1 MAINQANKN
10 KITDKSLSPL
20 PFPHLTGLKL
30 KEDISLNDF
39 VFNRIDEYGVLWVV
53 TNIEGWWNPPSPDMP
68 DIKRG
73 WDDGSYDVKGRY
85 QARQLTFEGSFLT
98 TDPTLVAAARSR
110 LVASINLVRTGAWL
124 KTSENPTKASYVRL
138 SGEPKITTVS
148 ARGRTDFSIGLRA
161 ADPIKYGWNDLDE
174 NGYFSEE
181 VLCKSTTP
189 ARTGKVIINNDGNI
203 EVPTILTVRGP
214 IVGPAVIYDATN
226 DQAITIT
233 GNLRN
238 TTTKSITSRVLSNSV
253 ATLTTST
260 AHGVVVGDTVTI
272 SGVGTGYDGEQVVI
286 SAPTST
292 TFTYEVLAANS
303 AATTVSGT
311 LSYGPDILEI
321 DTYNRDVFLNGNFEG
336 ARLKLEVYNDWIKLA
351 PGSNEINFYDNGA
364 ANNSA
369 AKLTIQYRPGWLA

>member
-181 VLCKSTTP
+181 VLCKSATP
-189 ARTGKVIINNDGNI
+189 VRTGKVIINNDGNI

>member
-161 ADPIKYGWNDLDE
+161 ADPIKYGWNELDE

-181 VLCKSTTP
+181 ILCKSVSP
-189 ARTGKVIINNDGNI
+189 ARTGKVTIFNDGDI
-203 EVPTILTVRGP
+203 EVPIILTIRGP

-226 DQAITIT
+226 DQSITIT
-233 GNLRN
+233 SSLRN
-238 TTTKSITSRVLSNSV
+238 ATTKSITTRALSNSV
-253 ATLTTST
+253 ATITTST
-260 AHGVVVGDTVTI
+260 AHGVVIGDLVTI
-272 SGVGTGYDGEQVVI
+272 AGVGVGYDGEQVVI
-286 SAPTST
+286 STPTST
-292 TFTYEVLAANS
+292 TFTYEVLGTNS

-311 LSYGPDILEI
+311 LSYEPDILEI
-321 DTYNRDVFLNGNFEG
+321 DTYNRDVFLNTNFEG
-336 ARLKLEVYNDWIKLA
+336 ARLKLEVYNDWIKLT
-351 PGSNEINFYDNGA
+351 PGANEINFYDNGA
-364 ANNSA
+364 ASNSA
-369 AKLTIQYRPGWLA
+369 AKLTVQYRPGWLA